1 MLLLDYDLQFGDM
14 AALVGAREFLAI
26 DDALQHPER
35 LSEALSRNAGLFV
48 LAAPDR
54 MESAETVASS
64 APLLVERLASSF
76 DVIVANTGAAWADCH
91 VSLLERCSSALFIVD
106 QRASSLRACKH
117 ALDLCARCGVAAGP
131 FKFALNRCTKGA
143 PLTAMDVSCALQG
156 APVFELKDGGREVE
170 EYLGGG
176 AAADLLDSGNEFCE
190 SVVRMVEQ
198 LLPGS
203 ALLAT
208 DQTPQEKGRFGRRRG
223 RHAGKRRGKSS

>member
-1 MLLLDYDLQFGDM
+1 M
-14 AALVGAREFLAI
+14 
-26 DDALQHPER
+26 
-35 LSEALSRNAGLFV
+35 
-48 LAAPDR
+48 
-54 MESAETVASS
+54 
-64 APLLVERLASSF
+64 
-76 DVIVANTGAAWADCH
+76 
-91 VSLLERCSSALFIVD
+91 
-106 QRASSLRACKH
+106 RACKH